1 MPSLMS
7 YATTTATSKQPLLME
22 NAIQSPG
29 VERTLSVCV
38 VEDNAQYR
46 DSIENLIEATPN
58 MNLSG
63 SFPHCEALLR
73 KTTKFDEKTIPDVI
87 LLDICFKRT
96 GKRHRKT
103 GIEGIPEIKLKLP
116 EVPILMLTDYDAADY
131 IFTALQRGASGYL
144 HKSSDIQ
151 DIIYAIRMADRGG
164 MVIPPAVASKVL
176 QLFQGVD
183 LSSEQALSKRE
194 MEVVELMAKGRS
206 RKEIA
211 ELLFISPNTVD
222 SHLNKIYQKLHV
234 STGNEAIAKIFGAR
248 SPLSS

>member
-7 YATTTATSKQPLLME
+7 YATTTASSKQLVLME
-22 NAIQSPG
+22 NAIQTPDI
-29 VERTLSVCV
+29 EQTLSVCV

-58 MNLSG
+58 MSLSG

-73 KTTKFDEKTIPDVI
+73 KTTTFDETTFPDVI
-87 LLDICFKRT
+87 LLDICFQRT

-103 GIEGIPEIKLKLP
+103 GIEGIPDIKQKLP
-116 EVPILMLTDYDAADY
+116 DVPILMLTDYDAADY
-131 IFTALQRGASGYL
+131 IFAALQRGASGYL
-144 HKSSDIQ
+144 HKSADIQ
-151 DIIYAIRMADRGG
+151 DIIYAIRMAKRGG

-176 QLFQGVD
+176 QLFRGVD
-183 LSSEQALSKRE
+183 RSNEEALSKRE

-222 SHLNKIYQKLHV
+222 SHLNKIYHKLHV

-248 SPLSS
+248 PPMGS